1 VAAWPTGSVKGLRA
15 RGGFEADI
23 DWKDGKLQQ
32 ATLRSLTGTA
42 CSVRYGQKQINVT
55 LTPGTQKKLSIKPEL
70 RSRQKGRF
78 AKGTEAIGVDA
89 KQSRFRPAQNDPHRI

>member
-1 VAAWPTGSVKGLRA
+1 MLMQSQHGEIELLPALPAAWPTGSVKGLRA

-32 ATLRSLTGTA
+32 ATLHSLTGTA

-55 LTPGTQKKLSIKPEL
+55 LTPGTHKKLSIK
-70 RSRQKGRF
+70 
-78 AKGTEAIGVDA
+78 
-89 KQSRFRPAQNDPHRI
+89 